1 MNSLNFFSDVQG
13 NRRLLWPTN
22 LRHYDFLPDGRIPS
36 IKKLLSELAM
46 EEIAVEHRL
55 IRVIVTTLPQRF

>member
-1 MNSLNFFSDVQG
+1 MNSLNFFLTLKAIAG
-13 NRRLLWPTN
+13 FFGRH